1 MASIAKLTALVVDWN
16 LPDLTIGCVESLIS
30 DGLEPGRIV
39 VVENGPTEANWALIS
54 SALPR
59 CVLVRVAQN
68 AGFAKANNIGARA
81 LEGSAYLL
89 VNNDATPLGA
99 GAVPAMVDALAR
111 PGVGIVVPRLLNP
124 DRRLQPSVVPFTTP
138 LPALVRASAL
148 SRFVPD
154 RWQPRVSTHWSHDR
168 SREIEAATGAVMLVD
183 GALWKRLGGLREE
196 SFMYAEDL
204 DLCWRAHEAGS
215 TTWFCAEAEFAHA
228 GGASS
233 QRRWEGR
240 ERWRRIGAAET
251 QMIREHLSPMR
262 AALTLGLM
270 GLGGA
275 VRVACFTLVGKKEA
289 AAEYRGFL
297 EGIQSAPAHASP
309 AAGAVAPPHEVI
321 RPRT

>member
-1 MASIAKLTALVVDWN
+1 MTSLGTLTAVVVDWN
-16 LPDLTIGCVESLIS
+16 LPDLTIRCVESLIS
-30 DGLEPGRIV
+30 DGVEPGRIV

-68 AGFAKANNIGARA
+68 AGFARANNIGAGA

-89 VNNDATPLGA
+89 VNNDATPLRA
-99 GAVPAMVDALAR
+99 GTVAAMVDALGR

-124 DRRLQPSVVPFTTP
+124 DRSLQPSVVPFTTP
-138 LPALVRASAL
+138 LPALVRASGL

-154 RWQPRVSTHWSHDR
+154 RWQPRVGTHWSHDR
-168 SREIEAATGAVMLVD
+168 SREIEAATGAVMLVE
-183 GALWKRLGGLREE
+183 GALWERLGGLREE

-215 TTWFCAEAEFAHA
+215 STWFCAETEFAHT

-233 QRRWEGR
+233 QRRWEER

-262 AALTLGLM
+262 AALALGLM
-270 GLGGA
+270 GLGAA

-297 EGIQSAPAHASP
+297 EGLQSATVHAP
-309 AAGAVAPPHEVI
+309 PDAGAVAPPHEVI